1 MLAHRQKV
9 PDESGLAKALDHSL
23 KRWEALTHSL
33 YDGAEPIDNNSVENQ
48 IRPRA
53 WA

>member
-1 MLAHRQKV
+1 MEPQSAWPPATL
-9 PDESGLAKALDHSL
+9 DKALDHSL